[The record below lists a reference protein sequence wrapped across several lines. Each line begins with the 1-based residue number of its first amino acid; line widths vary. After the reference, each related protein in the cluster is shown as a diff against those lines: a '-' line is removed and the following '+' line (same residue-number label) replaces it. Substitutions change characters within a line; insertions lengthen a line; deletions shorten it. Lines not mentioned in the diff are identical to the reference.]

1 MPQNEHI
8 ELAQKRYGKRL
19 DHAEKTRKKE
29 AREVHT
35 RSLIARRSHGLR
47 AKLINEKRRK
57 EKIEMK
63 KTIAQHNERSN
74 KHKSE
79 DSAPKGAV
87 PAYLLD
93 REKVS
98 RAQKRPVDP
107 PGSFTM
113 KK

>member
-57 EKIEMK
+57 EKKHPEK
-63 KTIAQHNERSN
+63 GTSANEVQGTYLFVNLFAMARLTN
-74 KHKSE
+74 GEAPAATRGKRGDWKFL
-79 DSAPKGAV
+79 SAWPSAG
-87 PAYLLD
+87 
-93 REKVS
+93 R
-98 RAQKRPVDP
+98 
-107 PGSFTM
+107 M
-113 KK
+113 H